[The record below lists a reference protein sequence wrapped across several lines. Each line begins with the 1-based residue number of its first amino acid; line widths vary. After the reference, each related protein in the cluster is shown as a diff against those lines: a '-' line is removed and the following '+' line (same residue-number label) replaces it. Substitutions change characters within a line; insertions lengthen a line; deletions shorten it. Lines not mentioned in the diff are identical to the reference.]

1 MSTLTWE
8 EADRAALG
16 QWLELHV
23 LARRLPADA
32 ASQVLAE
39 AALAHIVPL
48 AAELPEDLPFVG
60 VHNPTKPAAKA
71 IEPWIEAVE
80 AAAGTPACAVLL
92 ANGVELGLLGV
103 DEAIDRRAAEVIV
116 DGYETVRAAM
126 EPITRQALLDP
137 LVAMIAE
144 GLAGTVE
151 EDPGRRAALR
161 ELCRIPAA
169 YAALGALA
177 SRQPSLAVMSVYLWA
192 MVDRDPSRRPSAART
207 LLMLDSSS
215 GADVRALWGENGPVA
230 REEHAALLSTYHDA
244 ELPPPEH
251 DLARAL
257 ESLMN
262 ASLDD
267 VDRGDPLALALRALP
282 EHLDMPQYCAW
293 YAAAR
298 PPGAGQRLDAWAR
311 IVARAL
317 EAREEDVPYE
327 RTIELRRIAAAQFIA
342 PRTLDGYFE
351 ALDRLRRAAHGFDV
365 ALTNALGD
373 ALEDSEDPSELLAM
387 MFTIWSKSPD
397 HGEELHDHVFAPAAR
412 PFREQ
417 DDEIRSHLG
426 PRRQA
431 EWDAFVQRHGKGRF
445 KRVRARFGGARRR
458 G

>member
-1 MSTLTWE
+1 
-8 EADRAALG
+8 
-16 QWLELHV
+16 
-23 LARRLPADA
+23 
-32 ASQVLAE
+32 
-39 AALAHIVPL
+39 
-48 AAELPEDLPFVG
+48 
-60 VHNPTKPAAKA
+60 
-71 IEPWIEAVE
+71 
-80 AAAGTPACAVLL
+80 
-92 ANGVELGLLGV
+92 
-103 DEAIDRRAAEVIV
+103 
-116 DGYETVRAAM
+116 
-126 EPITRQALLDP
+126 
-137 LVAMIAE
+137 
-144 GLAGTVE
+144 
-151 EDPGRRAALR
+151 
-161 ELCRIPAA
+161 
-169 YAALGALA
+169 
-177 SRQPSLAVMSVYLWA
+177 VYLWA

-215 GADVRALWGENGPVA
+215 GADVRALWGEHGPIA

-244 ELPPPEH
+244 EREPPAH
-251 DLARAL
+251 DLDRAL
-257 ESLMN
+257 ASLMN

-317 EAREEDVPYE
+317 EANEEDVPYE
-327 RTIELRRIAAAQFIA
+327 RTTELRRIAAAQFIA

-373 ALEDSEDPSELLAM
+373 ALEASDDPTELLAM

-397 HGEELHDHVFAPAAR
+397 HGEELHDHVLAPAAR
-412 PFREQ
+412 PYRER

-431 EWDAFVQRHGKGRF
+431 EWDEFVQRHAKGRF
-445 KRVRARFGGARRR
+445 KRVRARFAKRR